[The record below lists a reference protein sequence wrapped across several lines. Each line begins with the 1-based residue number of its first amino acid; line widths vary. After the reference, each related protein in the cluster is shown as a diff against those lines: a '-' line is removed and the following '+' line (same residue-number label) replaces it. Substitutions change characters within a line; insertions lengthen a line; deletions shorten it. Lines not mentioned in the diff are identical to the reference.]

1 MEYNKDENK
10 QLEYDTVN
18 EIDENEMLQED
29 TELQLNAPISDTYA
43 NEQQNEFESNTDAA
57 DIIDAEYEE
66 QDYRE
71 IPVEQTS
78 NTHHEHIPNFV
89 LYENNTS
96 EGNAS
101 ENNTSKK
108 SRKQSKKTYG
118 QGQRTALLAL
128 SCLLLGGIGGV
139 SGTYLMDHFTGGRRT
154 AVLYQGVDQVDNDG
168 NKVTNLSVKCDYFR
182 GRLYC
187 HQ

>member
-29 TELQLNAPISDTYA
+29 TELQLNAPISDTYE
-43 NEQQNEFESNTDAA
+43 NEQQNEFDFSSNTEDT

-66 QDYRE
+66 QDYHE
-71 IPVEQTS
+71 IPVEQAS
-78 NTHHEHIPNFV
+78 NTYHEHIPNFV

-108 SRKQSKKTYG
+108 MQEAMKK
-118 QGQRTALLAL
+118 
-128 SCLLLGGIGGV
+128 
-139 SGTYLMDHFTGGRRT
+139 
-154 AVLYQGVDQVDNDG
+154 N
-168 NKVTNLSVKCDYFR
+168 
-182 GRLYC
+182 
-187 HQ
+187 